1 MLSPPTGTLNES
13 DRTNSENCTSSAVSV
28 PFVASGESR
37 VKLTTMLPQ
46 EATMLMILL
55 VDTFKASAMLYSVEF
70 KKSALVVE
78 LERIVQSAS
87 KLSDKRARG
96 PVITAGLLEPPP
108 QRKHNRYEDC
118 KKSDK
123 KY

>member
-1 MLSPPTGTLNES
+1 MLLPPTGTLNVS
-13 DRTNSENCTSSAVSV
+13 DRTNSENCASSAVRV

-55 VDTFKASAMLYSVEF
+55 VDTFKASAMLYLVEF

-87 KLSDKRARG
+87 KLSDKRA
-96 PVITAGLLEPPP
+96 
-108 QRKHNRYEDC
+108 
-118 KKSDK
+118 
-123 KY
+123 